1 MKCHRWCLLPV
12 AAVFFF
18 ASVTFGQLP
27 QQATVAPLE
36 DGKLYM
42 NVGTVDTAELP
53 NMLVQAKVAA
63 QAQPAIQAGKT
74 YVLQLT
80 GSMTPARRAALRRTG
95 VDLGDYLPKN
105 AYTVDLAGVD
115 SAALAALPFVRW
127 VGEFQNDWKLDP
139 QLGKRA
145 HVTPERNAMAARG
158 EVPVVVTLF
167 SGRPAGEASAAIQAI
182 AGAVVHGTELVGDCL
197 CITATIPQNSVEA
210 LKSVDSVQYIEEAP
224 EVTFR
229 NTTDRWIVQ
238 SNVSNGT
245 PLYDNGI
252 HGEGQIVGVLDGR
265 ADQNHCS
272 LDGGK
277 ILFYNSSAGADSH
290 GTHVSATAV
299 GDNGVFNNTRGVA
312 YLANMVFNTIP
323 FFTEAGVTQRLN
335 LHHGQGARI
344 HTNSWGDD
352 GTTNYNSLARGF
364 DVFLHDNE
372 DDVVCLAVTNLSSLR
387 NPENAKNL
395 MAVGASQ
402 DTPNQSSFCFGGT
415 GPTADGRRK
424 PEIYAP
430 GCGTNS
436 ADAGTSC
443 STFPNTGT
451 SMASPAVA
459 GTAALVRQYYV
470 DGYYPSGAANAADAF
485 TPSGALI
492 KGTLLNS
499 AVDMTGVAGYPSNRE
514 GWGRALADNALF
526 FTGDTRKLVVLDDI
540 RNAVGLSTTDVSE
553 YMLNVD
559 GATEQLR
566 VTLVWT
572 DAPAAASTGTGFA
585 AINDLDLE
593 VESPSSVLY
602 LGNVFSSGQ
611 STTGGTKDDRNNVE
625 QVHLSSPELGVWTV
639 RILAAAVNQ
648 GPQGFALIATG
659 EVSEFVPVVCTAGD
673 LNDDTF
679 IDGGDIGRF
688 ADILVNG
695 GGTPV
700 EVCAGDVEAVPNGAI
715 DINDVPPFVTCLLLA
730 GCP

>member
-1 MKCHRWCLLPV
+1 
-12 AAVFFF
+12 
-18 ASVTFGQLP
+18 
-27 QQATVAPLE
+27 
-36 DGKLYM
+36 
-42 NVGTVDTAELP
+42 
-53 NMLVQAKVAA
+53 
-63 QAQPAIQAGKT
+63 
-74 YVLQLT
+74 
-80 GSMTPARRAALRRTG
+80 
-95 VDLGDYLPKN
+95 
-105 AYTVDLAGVD
+105 
-115 SAALAALPFVRW
+115 
-127 VGEFQNDWKLDP
+127 
-139 QLGKRA
+139 
-145 HVTPERNAMAARG
+145 
-158 EVPVVVTLF
+158 
-167 SGRPAGEASAAIQAI
+167 
-182 AGAVVHGTELVGDCL
+182 
-197 CITATIPQNSVEA
+197 
-210 LKSVDSVQYIEEAP
+210 
-224 EVTFR
+224 
-229 NTTDRWIVQ
+229 
-238 SNVSNGT
+238 
-245 PLYDNGI
+245 
-252 HGEGQIVGVLDGR
+252 
-265 ADQNHCS
+265 
-272 LDGGK
+272 
-277 ILFYNSSAGADSH
+277 
-290 GTHVSATAV
+290 
-299 GDNGVFNNTRGVA
+299 
-312 YLANMVFNTIP
+312 
-323 FFTEAGVTQRLN
+323 
-335 LHHGQGARI
+335 
-344 HTNSWGDD
+344 
-352 GTTNYNSLARGF
+352 
-364 DVFLHDNE
+364 
-372 DDVVCLAVTNLSSLR
+372 
-387 NPENAKNL
+387 
-395 MAVGASQ
+395 
-402 DTPNQSSFCFGGT
+402 
-415 GPTADGRRK
+415 
-424 PEIYAP
+424 
-430 GCGTNS
+430 
-436 ADAGTSC
+436 
-443 STFPNTGT
+443 
-451 SMASPAVA
+451 MASPAVA

-611 STTGGTKDDRNNVE
+611 STIGGTKDDRNNVE